1 MAIMLNEAAID
12 WSEPMNEVTLSPK
25 YQVVIPR
32 EIRDGMTLAPG
43 DRMRVFRYGERIEIV
58 PVRDISELEGML
70 KGMDTEVK
78 REGDRL

>member
-1 MAIMLNEAAID
+1 
-12 WSEPMNEVTLSPK
+12 MNEVTLSPK

-32 EIRDGMTLAPG
+32 EIRDGMTLFPG

-70 KGMDTEVK
+70 KGIDTEVE